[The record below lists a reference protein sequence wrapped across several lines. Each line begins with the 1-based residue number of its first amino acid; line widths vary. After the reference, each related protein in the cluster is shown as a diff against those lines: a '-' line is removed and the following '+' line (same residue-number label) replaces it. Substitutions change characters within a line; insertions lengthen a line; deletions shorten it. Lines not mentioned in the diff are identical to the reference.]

1 MLERIAAEVCAA
13 KPATIVEIGPGQG
26 ALTQLLLES
35 GAVVHAIELDPLM
48 IVALEKRFPN
58 HPRLHIHHSDVLDA
72 DLAQWGPA
80 ALAGNLPYY
89 ITSPILERIFAAS
102 AAIQPAVLLMQKE
115 VADRLAAAPAS
126 KNFGYLT
133 VTTQSRAAV
142 EIVMPVPPGA
152 FRPPPKV
159 DSTVVRLTLTH
170 HPPSPAFLDF
180 ASLAFKHKRK
190 TLRNN
195 LQQAYPNADWASL
208 PERGLRAEQLSIAQL
223 HELHAKLS

>member
-1 MLERIAAEVCAA
+1 VLERIAAEVRAA
-13 KPATIVEIGPGQG
+13 RPQTIVEIGPGQG

-35 GAVVHAIELDPLM
+35 GAQVHAVELDPLM
-48 IVALEKRFPN
+48 IVALERRFPA
-58 HPRLHIHHSDVLDA
+58 HPRLHVHHRDVLDT

-102 AAIQPAVLLMQKE
+102 AAIQTAVLLMQKE
-115 VADRLAAAPAS
+115 VADRLAAAPS
-126 KNFGYLT
+126 SRDYGYLS
-133 VTTQSRAAV
+133 VTTQTRAAV
-142 EIVMPVPPGA
+142 EKIMTVPPGA

-159 DSTVVRLTLTH
+159 DSAVVRLTLQDQQ
-170 HPPSPAFLDF
+170 PAPEFLHF
-180 ASLAFKHKRK
+180 VSLAFKQKRK

-195 LQQAYPNADWASL
+195 LQQAYPNAGWAEL

-223 HELHAKLS
+223 CELHAKLS

>member
-13 KPATIVEIGPGQG
+13 KPETIVEIGPGQG

-35 GAVVHAIELDPLM
+35 GAHVHAIELDPLM
-48 IVALEKRFPN
+48 IVALERRFPA
-58 HPRLHIHHSDVLDA
+58 HPRLHIHHTDVLDA
-72 DLAQWGPA
+72 DLAAWGPA

-102 AAIQPAVLLMQKE
+102 TAIQPAVLLIQKE
-115 VADRLAAAPAS
+115 VADRLAASPS
-126 KNFGYLT
+126 SRDYGYLS
-133 VTTQSRAAV
+133 VTTQTRAAV

-159 DSTVVRLTLTH
+159 DSAVVRLTLSNQQ
-170 HPPSPAFLDF
+170 PPPGFLDF
-180 ASLAFKHKRK
+180 VSLAFKHKRK

-195 LQQAYPNADWASL
+195 LQPSYPNADWTTL

-223 HELHAKLS
+223 RELHAKLS